1 LIIER
6 TAPRVKATGASQ
18 SMMRTIAVAFTT
30 LTIGLLLAAA
40 IPAPALCQSPDIPG
54 INGAPPGPQPQFTIE
69 NPLYDFGSTLEG
81 QLVSHVFKIKNTG
94 TSTLEIRGVKTSCG
108 CTAASPTK
116 NHLAPGEESEIAV
129 DFDTHFQKG
138 HQVRTITA
146 MTNDPE
152 NPQAVMTMQ
161 GIVKQQVAATPD
173 QLAFGDLHKGSEVT
187 KEVVISDL
195 VGTGNFSYGA
205 ITNSNP
211 AIKVEHEKRTDGKP
225 GLVLKVT
232 VLKTMPVGTFDD
244 TIKVLTNRVPANIS
258 VFGEVTG
265 DLNVDPAQV
274 SFGIVPRGQD
284 VVRILK
290 LSNQGTH
297 EIKVLGISSSSVAV
311 TAAAEPITPGKEFKI
326 TVMLKRG
333 TPDGQLRGELAIKTD
348 DPEQTTLSVP
358 FYAIVGQFR
367 I

>member
-1 LIIER
+1 
-6 TAPRVKATGASQ
+6 
-18 SMMRTIAVAFTT
+18 MMRRIAVALTT
-30 LTIGLLLAAA
+30 VTIGVLIAAVMPDA
-40 IPAPALCQSPDIPG
+40 AFSQSPDIPG
-54 INGAPPGPQPQFTIE
+54 INSAPPGSPQPKFIIE

-81 QLVSHVFKIKNTG
+81 QLVSHTFKIKNTG
-94 TSTLEIRGVKTSCG
+94 SGSLEIRGVKTSCG

-116 NHLAPGEESEIAV
+116 NRLGPGEESEITV

-146 MTNDPE
+146 MTNDPD

-161 GIVKQQVAATPD
+161 GVVKQQVSATPD
-173 QLAFGDLHKGSEVT
+173 QLAFGDVRKGSEVT
-187 KEVVISDL
+187 KQVVISDL
-195 VGTGNFSYGA
+195 VGTGNFSSGA
-205 ITNSNP
+205 ITNSNS
-211 AIKVEHEKRTDGKP
+211 AIKVEQAKRTDGKP

-244 TIKVLTNRVPANIS
+244 NIKVLTNRVPANIS
-258 VFGEVTG
+258 VFGAVVG

-297 EIKVLGISSSSVAV
+297 EIKVLGISSTNVAV
-311 TAAAEPITPGKEFKI
+311 TASAEPVTPGKEYKI
-326 TVMLKRG
+326 TVMLRRG
-333 TPDGQLRGELAIKTD
+333 TPDGQLRGQLAIKTD